1 MTAGDGAPPI
11 DALLHVPLRITA
23 RLGSC
28 RMTISGL
35 LKLGNG
41 SVVELDRGA
50 GEPVDLLANDRCIAR
65 GEIVAVDDRF
75 AIRIVELV
83 RPQT

>member
-1 MTAGDGAPPI
+1 VTARDTTPAI

-23 RLGSC
+23 RLGFC
-28 RMTISGL
+28 RMTISEV

-41 SVVELDRGA
+41 SVVELDRAA
-50 GEPVDLLANDRCIAR
+50 GEPIDLLANERCIAR

-75 AIRIVELV
+75 AIRIVELLG
-83 RPQT
+83 PHA